1 MRSPLRRSC
10 LVAALDAQKLTRV
23 SNVEPI
29 SLDGHHGLYVE
40 MRVPRTVDVD
50 RCDDGYYMFWEGKP
64 GDAQH
69 TSSGGPGSVERLWIL
84 DVDGD
89 LVVLAAIAEP
99 GVPEDRVEELTAMAE
114 SVRFVDPE

>member
-69 TSSGGPGSVERLWIL
+69 SSPLVQTLCGRLTGMRPEHAGQKAVCHHHSASSL
-84 DVDGD
+84 DSMLRR
-89 LVVLAAIAEP
+89 LVRAH
-99 GVPEDRVEELTAMAE
+99 
-114 SVRFVDPE
+114 SSQ